1 MVGGAKAPSYIYKV
15 KLIKI
20 KVMKN
25 KDIQNLQNALENV
38 QSLETIEQKEAVL
51 KQLKSQI
58 RKLEIAVIAIGLV
71 IVGLIVL
78 PFLGILSFNAVLV
91 LSIVS
96 GALLIVKAFKDGEV
110 LETEKF
116 FLLISISNDKN
127 QDKDGE

>member
-1 MVGGAKAPSYIYKV
+1 
-15 KLIKI
+15 
-20 KVMKN
+20 MKN
-25 KDIQNLQNALENV
+25 KDIQNIQNALENV

-58 RKLEIAVIAIGLV
+58 RKLEIAVVAIGLT

-78 PFLGILSFNAVLV
+78 PFLGILSFNAVLA

-96 GALLIVKAFKDGEV
+96 GALLVVKAFKDGEV

-116 FLLISISNDKN
+116 FLQISIINDKN

>member
-1 MVGGAKAPSYIYKV
+1 
-15 KLIKI
+15 
-20 KVMKN
+20 MKN
-25 KDIQNLQNALENV
+25 RDIQNIQNALENV

-58 RKLEIAVIAIGLV
+58 RKLEIAVVAIGLT
-71 IVGLIVL
+71 IVSLIVL
-78 PFLGILSFNAVLV
+78 PFLGILSFNAVLA

-116 FLLISISNDKN
+116 FLQISITNDKN

>member
-1 MVGGAKAPSYIYKV
+1 
-15 KLIKI
+15 
-20 KVMKN
+20 MKE
-25 KDIQNLQNALENV
+25 KDIQNIQNALENV

-58 RKLEIAVIAIGLV
+58 RKLEIAVVAIGLT

-78 PFLGILSFNAVLV
+78 PFLGILSFNTVLA

-96 GALLIVKAFKDGEV
+96 GALLIIKAFKDGEV

-116 FLLISISNDKN
+116 FLQISIINDKN

>member
-1 MVGGAKAPSYIYKV
+1 
-15 KLIKI
+15 
-20 KVMKN
+20 MKN
-25 KDIQNLQNALENV
+25 KDIQNLQDALENI
-38 QSLETIEQKEAVL
+38 QALETIEQKEAVL

-71 IVGLIVL
+71 TLSLIVL
-78 PFLGILSFNAVLV
+78 PFFGILSFNAVLV

-96 GALLIVKAFKDGEV
+96 GILLIIKAFKDGEV

>member
-1 MVGGAKAPSYIYKV
+1 
-15 KLIKI
+15 
-20 KVMKN
+20 MKN
-25 KDIQNLQNALENV
+25 KDIQNIQNALENV

-58 RKLEIAVIAIGLV
+58 RKLEIAVVAIGLT

-78 PFLGILSFNAVLV
+78 PFLGILSFNTVLA

-96 GALLIVKAFKDGEV
+96 GALLIVKAFKDGEI

-116 FLLISISNDKN
+116 FLQISITNDKN

>member
-1 MVGGAKAPSYIYKV
+1 
-15 KLIKI
+15 
-20 KVMKN
+20 MKN
-25 KDIQNLQNALENV
+25 KDIQNIQNALENV

-58 RKLEIAVIAIGLV
+58 RKLEIAVVAIGLV

-78 PFLGILSFNAVLV
+78 PFLGILSFNTVLA

-96 GALLIVKAFKDGEV
+96 GALLIIKAFKDGEI

-116 FLLISISNDKN
+116 FLQISITNDKN